1 MYVKKLLNRK
11 TMLRAARILASVLLV
26 IAIAAPCLTVP
37 AQAASRTQIQKLK
50 KNAGSLS
57 GKKKELQKKLDALS
71 NSREDT
77 LERKKLLD
85 AKISVITEQISNSE
99 AQISKYSGMIA
110 KEQKQLESAQAKEQA
125 QYELYRKRVRAM
137 EERGTI
143 SYWSVLFKANSFT
156 DLLSRLDFIN
166 EIMDSDQDVITQLQ
180 QLQTQIKTQKS
191 SLEGNR
197 AASQSVKSGL
207 VSKKADLNAQQQE
220 ANKLVAQID
229 QNAGD
234 YQDTLDAISKEE
246 DEIEARIVKMS
257 EELAAKE
264 EAERKAREEE
274 AKKNGGTVPDTTPPD
289 VSSGGYIW
297 PVASHRI
304 NSPYGY
310 RSASSTNGVGST
322 FHKGIDIGGVG
333 YGSPVHASKSGTV
346 LLAQYSSSYGNYVV
360 ISHGSGN
367 TTLYAH
373 MSSLATSAGRYVTQ
387 GTVIGY
393 TGSTGHSTGPH
404 LHFEITIGGSRVNP
418 ANYLP

>member
-1 MYVKKLLNRK
+1 MKKRLNRK
-11 TMLRAARILASVLLV
+11 TMLRVARMLAAILLV
-26 IAIAAPCLTVP
+26 AAIATPYLAVP

-57 GKKKELQKKLDALS
+57 AKKKELQKKLDALS
-71 NSREDT
+71 DSKANT

-85 AKISVITEQISNSE
+85 SKISVIAAQIANSE

-110 KEQKQLESAQAKEQA
+110 KEQVQLESAQKKEQA

-166 EIMDSDQDVITQLQ
+166 EIMDSDQNMITQLQ
-180 QLQTQIKTQKS
+180 QLQEQIKTKKS
-191 SLEGNR
+191 SLESNR
-197 AASQSVKSGL
+197 VASQSIKSGL
-207 VSKKADLNAQQQE
+207 VAKKSDLNAQQQE
-220 ANKLVAQID
+220 ASKLVAQID
-229 QNAGD
+229 QNADD

-246 DEIEARIVKMS
+246 DEIQARIVKMS

-274 AKKNGGTVPDTTPPD
+274 AKKHGNTAPDTTTHPD
-289 VSSGGYIW
+289 VSSEGYIW
-297 PVASHRI
+297 PVSSHRI
-304 NSPYGY
+304 SSPFGY
-310 RSASSTNGVGST
+310 RSASATNGVGST
-322 FHKGIDIGGVG
+322 YHKGIDIAGVG
-333 YGSPVHASKSGTV
+333 YGTAVHASKSGTV
-346 LLAQYSSSYGNYVV
+346 LLAQYSNSYGNYVV

-373 MSSLATSAGRYVTQ
+373 MSSLAVCAGQYVNQ
-387 GTVIGY
+387 GTVVGY